1 MFVKTK
7 EVKAKLDSL
16 TAMADAF
23 GYELKLV
30 NGLTHEV
37 KVPEPDAIKAGFIAG
52 LVTAGAIALGD
63 IKNEPTQATLIAGM
77 KIAGKVYL
85 EEFLAREHPESD
97 GVDNG

>member
-30 NGLTHEV
+30 NWLTHEV